1 MKKLYFIL
9 LFFIGLGAFAQQAYY
24 EGMDFTLPPVQLYTI
39 LQSKL
44 EEHNTSYTYGQ
55 ARDLMKVTDAW
66 HEDSSKVVL
75 IYGYNDRDYDCAT
88 DYTRAKKD
96 FGGQRCQ
103 YNREHVFPKSLA
115 NPSMGQSN
123 NNTVGIA
130 ADPHNIRASDQQ
142 ANQNRGNLR
151 FGPGEGNARVIGGK
165 HWYPG
170 DEWKGDVARM
180 MMYMYVRY
188 GERCLPSLVGKG
200 PSQDNNE
207 MLELFLEWNI
217 EDPVSYLEI
226 QRNDYIEEVYGN
238 RNPFID
244 NPYLATILWGGKAA
258 EDKWGT
264 LNLAEYAW
272 QESIT
277 TYLNPTADSI
287 WVESSTDN
295 VEFTYTL
302 YDLTGH
308 EILSVKS
315 STNNK
320 QEIPINGLK
329 PGVYILSIHTGNSSV
344 NRQVLVK

>member
-1 MKKLYFIL
+1 MNKLYFLL
-9 LFFIGLGAFAQQAYY
+9 LFFIGLGAFAQQPYY
-24 EGMDFTLPPVQLYTI
+24 EGIDFTLPPVQLYNI

-44 EEHNTSYTYGQ
+44 KDHNAGYTYGK
-55 ARDLMKVTDAW
+55 ARDMMKVADEW
-66 HEDSSKVVL
+66 QEDSSRVVL
-75 IYGYNDRDYDCAT
+75 IYGYNDKDHDCTT
-88 DYTRAKKD
+88 DYTRDKNE
-96 FGGQRCQ
+96 FGGQKCQ
-103 YNREHVFPKSLA
+103 YNREHVFPRSLA

-151 FGPGEGNARVIGGK
+151 FGPGKGNARVISGQ

-170 DEWKGDVARM
+170 DEWKGDVARI

-188 GERCLPSLVGKG
+188 GDRCLPSLVGIG
-200 PSQDNNE
+200 PSHDKND

-217 EDPVSYLEI
+217 DDPVSYLEI

-244 NPYLATILWGGKAA
+244 NPYLATLLWGGKAA
-258 EDKWGT
+258 EDRWGT
-264 LNLAEYAW
+264 LSVAEYAW
-272 QESIT
+272 QESISIYPNLAT
-277 TYLNPTADSI
+277 KSI

-295 VEFTYTL
+295 IDFTYTL
-302 YDLTGH
+302 YNLTGNK
-308 EILSVKS
+308 IRSVKPT
-315 STNNK
+315 TNGK
-320 QEIPINGLK
+320 QEISINGLK
-329 PGVYILSIHTGNSSV
+329 PGVYILSIQGGNSSV